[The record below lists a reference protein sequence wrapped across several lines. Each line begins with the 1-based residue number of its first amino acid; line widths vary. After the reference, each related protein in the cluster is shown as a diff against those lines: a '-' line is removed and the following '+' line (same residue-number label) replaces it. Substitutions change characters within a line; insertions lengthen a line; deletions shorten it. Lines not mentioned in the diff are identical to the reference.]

1 MNLEKVSFEIVKEFT
16 KKDRLYQTRPDLFS
30 DFINFLPDHHG
41 LQSAIKLRNKF
52 PVDRHL
58 LKNVFQSQYCHKPL
72 SKAQQK
78 NIESISDNN
87 TYTIVTAHQPV
98 LFGGPSYYITKI
110 ISVIRLAQILN
121 EKKGDYHIIPVFIN
135 GAEDHDFKEINHCHL
150 FNHKIEWHRK
160 SQGPVGRLDL
170 NGIEECLN
178 NFYQLLGNNENA
190 DKIKS
195 IMHQALLEATNYK
208 EFVFNF
214 LNALFASYGLLI
226 LDMDDARL
234 KNAFMPIILKE
245 LFERPSE
252 ALIKET
258 QEKLANK
265 NFKPQAFAREI
276 NIFYMEDNFRERF
289 TIEGETFKVVNTS
302 MEFTKVE
309 IEKLAEKYPEKFSPN
324 VNLRPI
330 YQEWILPNI
339 AYIGGGGE
347 LAYWLERKSQFEY
360 FGVFL
365 PVLIRRNSL
374 MFINKTHGK
383 LLDKLSLQSDQLF
396 ENEDQIIANFL
407 QSNTNIDIKLEDE
420 IAQISKLLATITEKA
435 EQADST
441 LKGFAEAEKN
451 RILRQLENIE
461 KRILRSLKKQEET
474 KISQIRSLKSKL
486 FPNQGLQER
495 YDSFFQYYVQHD
507 GDLVKDLTEYLNPLE
522 RDFLVFRFC

>member
-1 MNLEKVSFEIVKEFT
+1 MNLEKVSFEIIKEFT
-16 KKDRLYQTRPDLFS
+16 KKDKLYQTRPDLFR
-30 DFINFLPDHHG
+30 DFINFLPDYYG
-41 LQSAIKLRNKF
+41 LQSAIKERNKF
-52 PVDRHL
+52 PVDRQL
-58 LKNVFQSQYCHKPL
+58 LKNVVQSQYSHKSL

-78 NIESISDNN
+78 NIESISDTN

-98 LFGGPSYYITKI
+98 LFGGPLYYITKI
-110 ISVIRLAQILN
+110 ISVISLAQTLN
-121 EKKGDYHIIPVFIN
+121 EKEGNYHIIPVFIN

-150 FNHKIEWHRK
+150 FNHKIEWDRK

-170 NGIEECLN
+170 NGIEECIN
-178 NFYQLLGNNENA
+178 IFFQLLGNNENA

-195 IMHQALLEATNYK
+195 IMHQALFEAKVYK

-214 LNALFASYGLLI
+214 LNALFAPYGLLI

-234 KNAFMPIILKE
+234 KRAFVPIMLKE

-258 QEKLANK
+258 QERLAK
-265 NFKPQAFAREI
+265 ENFKPQAYAREV
-276 NIFYMEDNFRERF
+276 NVFYMEDNLRERF
-289 TIEGETFKVVNTS
+289 TFEGDTFKVVNTS
-302 MEFTKVE
+302 LEFTKE
-309 IEKLAEKYPEKFSPN
+309 DIEKLAEKHPEKFSPN
-324 VNLRPI
+324 VNLRPV

-383 LLDKLSLQSDQLF
+383 LLDKLSLQTDQLF
-396 ENEDQIIANFL
+396 ENEDQIIADFL
-407 QSNTNIDIKLEDE
+407 QSNTNIDIKLDDE
-420 IAQISKLLATITEKA
+420 IAQISKLLASIIEKA
-435 EQADST
+435 ERADST

-451 RILRQLENIE
+451 RILKQLENIE

-486 FPNQGLQER
+486 FPNHGLQER
-495 YDSFFQYYVQHD
+495 YDSFFQYYVQYD
-507 GDLVKDLTEYLNPLE
+507 GDLVKNLIKYLNPLE
-522 RDFLVFRFC
+522 RDFLVFRF

>member
-1 MNLEKVSFEIVKEFT
+1 MNLEKVSFDVVKEFT
-16 KKDRLYQTRPDLFS
+16 KKDKLYQTRPELFS

-41 LQSAIKLRNKF
+41 LQSAINLRNKF
-52 PVDRHL
+52 PVDRLL
-58 LKNVFQSQYCHKPL
+58 LKNVFQSQYNHKPL
-72 SKAQQK
+72 SNAQQK
-78 NIESISDNN
+78 NIDNISDTN
-87 TYTIVTAHQPV
+87 TYTVVTAHQPV
-98 LFGGPSYYITKI
+98 LFGGPIYYISKI
-110 ISVIRLAQILN
+110 MSVIRLAQILN
-121 EKKGDYHIIPVFIN
+121 EKESDHHIIPVFIN

-150 FNHKIEWHRK
+150 FNHKIEWDRK
-160 SQGPVGRLDL
+160 SQGPAGRLDL

-195 IMHQALLEATNYK
+195 IMSQALLEATSYK
-208 EFVFNF
+208 TFVSNF

-234 KNAFMPIILKE
+234 KKAFMPIMLKE
-245 LFERPSE
+245 LNERPSE

-258 QEKLANK
+258 QERLANK
-265 NFKPQAFAREI
+265 NFKPQAYPREI
-276 NIFYMEDNFRERF
+276 NIFYMEDNLRERF
-289 TIEGETFKVVNTS
+289 TIEGDTFKVVNTS
-302 MEFTKVE
+302 LEFTKAE
-309 IEKLAEKYPEKFSPN
+309 IEKLAEQHPEKFSPN
-324 VNLRPI
+324 VNLRPM

-383 LLDKLSLQSDQLF
+383 LIDKLSLRSAQLF
-396 ENEDQIIANFL
+396 ESEDQIIVDFL
-407 QSNTNIDIKLEDE
+407 QTNTNFDIKLEDE
-420 IAQISKLLATITEKA
+420 IAQITKLLTTITEKA

-441 LKGFAEAEKN
+441 LKGLAEAEKN

-461 KRILRSLKKQEET
+461 NRILRSLKKQEET

-486 FPNQGLQER
+486 FPNHGLQER
-495 YDSFFQYYVQHD
+495 YDSFFQYYVQYE
-507 GDLVKDLTEYLNPLE
+507 GDLVKDLLEYANPLE
-522 RDFLVFRFC
+522 RDFLVFRF